1 MQMVLR
7 EIANEAFMND
17 VHNTDK
23 PDFNDYVQNNLQTFV
38 TAYLYDN
45 NFAKLGLLGQN
56 MN

>member
-1 MQMVLR
+1 
-7 EIANEAFMND
+7 MND